1 MSIILFIFISIALL
15 IFFSTSSAEML
26 GLSAAEVTIDNI
38 RFKAIQQLNSQG
50 RAAKLKNL
58 NKDAVE
64 FLKKSLLVCIGG
76 GLLLTLLMLQPLGIY
91 SAVFFLIA
99 LACVVIVAEASINH
113 EYKKWQSDMVL
124 GLPALVDF
132 LPAFLETPSITTREA
147 LRNVIPFLSEPLR
160 GEMERCVSA
169 IERTGKAAQELL
181 GLSSRVRDP
190 VMEAVCTRLAT
201 TWDTTITPNL
211 FQDLREEMV
220 IVQEM
225 AIAKSISKKKGLFV
239 LVALVGITGLGILAG
254 IPVFINIFKSASA
267 GFGG

>member
-1 MSIILFIFISIALL
+1 MSIALFVFL
-15 IFFSTSSAEML
+15 FLALSFFFAASSEML
-26 GLSAAEVTIDNI
+26 GLSAAEVTIDNV
-38 RFKAIQQLNSQG
+38 RFRALKQLNSQG

-58 NKDAVE
+58 DRDAGD
-64 FLKKSLLVCIGG
+64 FLKKSLLVCVAG
-76 GLLLTLLMLQPLGIY
+76 GLLFTLLLFQPLGVY
-91 SAVFFLIA
+91 SVVFLLIA
-99 LACVVIVAEASINH
+99 LACVVLVAESAINH
-113 EYKKWQSDMVL
+113 EYKKWQADMVI

-169 IERTGKAAQELL
+169 IERTGYAARELL
-181 GLSSRVRDP
+181 NLSSRVRDP

-211 FQDLREEMV
+211 FQDLRQEMI

-239 LVALVGITGLGILAG
+239 LIALAGIAGLGILAG
-254 IPVFINIFKSASA
+254 IPVFINVFSSISSGFA
-267 GFGG
+267 G